1 MGRSMRFNVTITF
14 SIMCVCVC
22 AHLLGPL
29 ISSISHPAHA
39 VLTVHKHLMHI
50 GRLLMYSGGHNIL
63 QQFMIW
69 VFAHMN
75 KYIHTCMSEYICVC
89 VFSCKPNCIH
99 GYNTNPNHYL
109 FLSVCFSS
117 ILLLWHIWKILYS
130 LYFGASQCPWRAKP
144 LLRSVDCC
152 CCCCCYDNHMWAG
165 ASGCHG
171 WFPVQ
176 LWRERG
182 CLLQSL
188 DLSRHACLTEP
199 DGSVPLWPLMLH
211 RYCTCWAR
219 LRDENK

>member
-1 MGRSMRFNVTITF
+1 MFCPIIVCLKVPSSLKSVFCRAVALHFRLSERTEFLIRVRLRGKKHEVQCNHYFF
-14 SIMCVCVC
+14 YYVCVC

-117 ILLLWHIWKILYS
+117 ILLL
-130 LYFGASQCPWRAKP
+130 
-144 LLRSVDCC
+144 
-152 CCCCCYDNHMWAG
+152 
-165 ASGCHG
+165 
-171 WFPVQ
+171 
-176 LWRERG
+176 
-182 CLLQSL
+182 
-188 DLSRHACLTEP
+188 
-199 DGSVPLWPLMLH
+199 
-211 RYCTCWAR
+211 
-219 LRDENK
+219 